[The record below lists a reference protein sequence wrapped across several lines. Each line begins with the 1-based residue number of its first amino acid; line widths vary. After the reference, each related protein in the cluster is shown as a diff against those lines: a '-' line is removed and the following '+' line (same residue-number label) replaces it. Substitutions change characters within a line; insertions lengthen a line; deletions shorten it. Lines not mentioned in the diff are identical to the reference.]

1 MQRTICW
8 PVKASGRKV
17 VCAPATQGRFFIQL
31 WLPSSSAQR
40 LPHPEKSCS
49 KSWLMAGWLLAAAS
63 RQNWPRHESRLL
75 PKVIPTFAVLHP
87 LTPFPLIDGLPHPQ
101 ISGRRCRAVA
111 DDLMGPMGC
120 GVSDRF

>member
-40 LPHPEKSCS
+40 LPHPENS
-49 KSWLMAGWLLAAAS
+49 S
-63 RQNWPRHESRLL
+63 RQNWPRHDSRLL

-111 DDLMGPMGC
+111 DDLPHHQC
-120 GVSDRF
+120 SAKCSEVV